1 MPNFNFAKAF
11 KILRAENM
19 KKLNVK
25 CKLWLSSKNVE
36 GIFGDGKWRLL
47 EAIDRTGSLSA
58 ASESLHISYR
68 KAWGDLNKAQDALNA
83 ALVEK
88 QRGGNIG
95 GKTILTN
102 EGKQWIKAYSKFR
115 ADVEKA
121 VGKAYEKRI
130 EGLLR

>member
-1 MPNFNFAKAF
+1 MKR
-11 KILRAENM
+11 LRA
-19 KKLNVK
+19 K
-25 CKLWLSSKNVE
+25 CKLWLSSKDVE

-58 ASESLHISYR
+58 ASESLRISYR
-68 KAWGDLNKAQDALNA
+68 KAWGDLNKAQDALNV

-88 QRGGNIG
+88 QRGGNMG
-95 GKTILTN
+95 GRTILTG
-102 EGKQWIKAYSKFR
+102 EGKQWIKAYAKFR

>member
-1 MPNFNFAKAF
+1 MKR
-11 KILRAENM
+11 LRAR
-19 KKLNVK
+19 
-25 CKLWLSSKNVE
+25 CKLWLSNKDVE
-36 GIFGDGKWRLL
+36 GVFGDGKWRLL

-58 ASESLHISYR
+58 ASESLRISYR
-68 KAWGDLNKAQDALNA
+68 KAWGDLNKAQDALNV

-88 QRGGNIG
+88 HRGGNMG
-95 GKTILTN
+95 GSTILTV
-102 EGKQWIKAYSKFR
+102 EGKKWVKAYAKFR

>member
-1 MPNFNFAKAF
+1 
-11 KILRAENM
+11 M
-19 KKLNVK
+19 KRLNAK

-58 ASESLHISYR
+58 ASESLRISYR
-68 KAWGDLNKAQDALNA
+68 KAWGDLNKAQNALNT

-88 QRGGNIG
+88 QRGGNRG
-95 GKTILTN
+95 GRTVLTS
-102 EGKQWIKAYSKFR
+102 EGKQWIRAYSKFR

-121 VGKAYEKRI
+121 VRKAYEKRI
-130 EGLLR
+130 KRLLK